1 MKGVLRSFKEVRTVR
16 MVRMVRMVRIVRMGT
31 FRLTKFESYTSA
43 SRKRVTQVNAATLR
57 LAAPP

>member
-1 MKGVLRSFKEVRTVR
+1 

-57 LAAPP
+57 LAAPS